1 MSERILI
8 IDDDVELCELV
19 TRLLVRE
26 GFAVEAAH
34 NGESGSRQA
43 TDGDYQLVVL
53 DVMMPEMNGFDVLR
67 RVRAA
72 SSRVPVLMLTAR
84 GDEVDRIVGLEL
96 GADDYL
102 AKPFNP
108 RELVA
113 RIRAILRRT
122 QSPDEVTHSD
132 FSAFETIT
140 VGDIEVDIAA
150 RVVRRANQLVELTT
164 TEFEMLLALLRRVG
178 QVVTREDLSQAVLGR
193 LPALFDRSVD
203 MHVSRLRKKLGNYDG
218 GVQRIRM
225 MRNVGY
231 IYAATPQASDETSEA
246 QNPMPQ
252 ENK

>member
-84 GDEVDRIVGLEL
+84 GDDR
-96 GADDYL
+96 
-102 AKPFNP
+102 
-108 RELVA
+108 
-113 RIRAILRRT
+113 
-122 QSPDEVTHSD
+122 
-132 FSAFETIT
+132 SAFTRKPPLTYTNAMDRTRSPRIST
-140 VGDIEVDIAA
+140 ASNA
-150 RVVRRANQLVELTT
+150 LRA
-164 TEFEMLLALLRRVG
+164 
-178 QVVTREDLSQAVLGR
+178 
-193 LPALFDRSVD
+193 
-203 MHVSRLRKKLGNYDG
+203 
-218 GVQRIRM
+218 
-225 MRNVGY
+225 
-231 IYAATPQASDETSEA
+231 
-246 QNPMPQ
+246 
-252 ENK
+252 